1 MNCPR
6 LNFPRTE
13 MGVVGSKGVVT
24 AGKEWPQ
31 AKCSESTLRPAEE
44 RHFGHQ
50 LHREDGA
57 SQAKGPMEG
66 QGD

>member
-6 LNFPRTE
+6 LNFSRTE

-31 AKCSESTLRPAEE
+31 AKCSESILRPAEE
-44 RHFGHQ
+44 
-50 LHREDGA
+50 
-57 SQAKGPMEG
+57 S
-66 QGD
+66 